1 MTIFTSCDSFAK
13 IKSLMLNSR
22 LFNFIL
28 IFTGGIIAL
37 YANAEKEQDVYILL
51 AGIVLLMFGLY
62 RLSRG
67 ISSRKEANRTSDNL
81 DEEE

>member
-1 MTIFTSCDSFAK
+1 MPK
-13 IKSLMLNSR
+13 SR

-28 IFTGGIIAL
+28 IFAGGLIAL

-51 AGIVLLMFGLY
+51 AGIILLMIGLY

-67 ISSRKEANRTSDNL
+67 ISSKKEINRTLDNF